1 MKLVKKLFFISIVL
15 LTALPT
21 ISFSQQL
28 TISCNPCYV
37 NNCQCI
43 TSCNSGK
50 MYVYKAESCQDTAS
64 YIVTISNQKAS
75 FLSVQPGL
83 FYARVDCAETGE
95 ISSCQPLYVAS
106 YSGQT
111 ATTTITTTRTQTTQT
126 QSTQTQTAST
136 QSAQSSQT
144 PITTTST
151 QNTRTSTQTGSQQSS
166 QQSSSFNTILVLTLV
181 IAAVV
186 ILAVFVIYWKSKTSS
201 ENRYET
207 LKQKWSN

>member
-1 MKLVKKLFFISIVL
+1 MKLVKKLFFILIVL
-15 LTALPT
+15 LATLPT

-37 NNCQCI
+37 NNCQC
-43 TSCNSGK
+43 SAKCNSGK
-50 MYVYKAESCQDTAS
+50 MYVYKTESCQDTAS

-75 FLSVQPGL
+75 FLSVQPGF
-83 FYARVDCAETGE
+83 FYARVDCTETGE

-136 QSAQSSQT
+136 QSTQSSQT

-151 QNTRTSTQTGSQQSS
+151 QSTRTTMQTGS

-181 IAAVV
+181 IAVVV
-186 ILAVFVIYWKSKTSS
+186 ILAVFVIYWRSKASS

-207 LKQKWSN
+207 LKQKWSS

>member
-1 MKLVKKLFFISIVL
+1 MKLVKKLFFILIVL
-15 LTALPT
+15 LATLPT

-37 NNCQCI
+37 NNCQC
-43 TSCNSGK
+43 SAKCNSGK
-50 MYVYKAESCQDTAS
+50 MYVYMNDDCQDTAS
-64 YIVTISNQKAS
+64 YIVTISNQKAN
-75 FLSVQPGL
+75 FLSVQPGF
-83 FYARVDCAETGE
+83 FYARVDCTETGE

-111 ATTTITTTRTQTTQT
+111 ATTTITTTRTQTTQI
-126 QSTQTQTAST
+126 QNTQTQTAST
-136 QSAQSSQT
+136 QSTQSSQSSQT

-151 QNTRTSTQTGSQQSS
+151 QNTRTTMQTGG

-181 IAAVV
+181 IAVVV
-186 ILAVFVIYWKSKTSS
+186 ILAVFVIYWRSKASS

-207 LKQKWSN
+207 LKQKWSS